1 MESKNEIWRVKVGIA
16 FANLLV
22 LIVLIGS
29 GGLSTASAS
38 TTKGESTELSRVT
51 DVIQKTR
58 TIILTKYDSFS
69 SVNLFGIGN
78 EWTLM
83 GLARDDIQTQD
94 PLYER
99 YYNDAVTKVTAAQ
112 GTFPNSS
119 PTDYAREIIAL
130 TALGYDPTDIGGY
143 NLFTGISNYKA
154 LVNQGVN
161 SMSFALIAA
170 TLEPDFDFVG
180 TGNAETDVTKARL
193 VGGIISKQQDTGL
206 WFSDPDR
213 TSMALQA
220 LAQVQGTDLDADGA
234 VTAAINKGVLAL
246 KDRQNADGSYSSWN
260 MKNSSSSAQVLTALS
275 QLGISPTSAGFTKG
289 GRTVVD
295 DVLSYF
301 IDGAGFGYQ
310 HGDGYRY
317 NGMANEQCYYALIA
331 YRRYLQGENR
341 LYDMSDS
348 KLGTTQETSPETPP
362 ATDPE
367 DPAGNETGDNDG
379 NGETPTNPSETGAI
393 TKPAPPTPPASDV
406 SRETDSVVV
415 QYAAPENEATDT
427 TLSRRHGP
435 ASSPAT
441 EEKSTDNKSQDA
453 SDWDFN
459 STEFDESASSFDDG
473 ENVNASDAAPHS
485 ATVTIPVPWAIAAGI
500 VLVALVAAT
509 IVVALRTRK
518 AV

>member
-69 SVNLFGIGN
+69 STDNLFGIGN

-83 GLARDDIQTQD
+83 GLARDDIQTQG

-99 YYNDAVTKVTAAQ
+99 YYNDAVTKVTATQ

-234 VTAAINKGVLAL
+234 VTAAIEKGEEAL
-246 KDRQNADGSYSSWN
+246 KKLQNPNGSYSSWN
-260 MKNSSSSAQVLTALS
+260 MENSSSSAQVLTALS
-275 QLGISPTSAGFTKG
+275 QLGISPTSAEFTKG
-289 GRTVVD
+289 GHTVVD

-301 IDGAGFGYQ
+301 IDGAGFEYK
-310 HGDGYRY
+310 HGGGY

-348 KLGTTQETSPETPP
+348 ELGTTQETSPETPP

-427 TLSRRHGP
+427 ILSRRHGP
-435 ASSPAT
+435 VSSPAT

-509 IVVALRTRK
+509 IIVALRTRK